1 MQLPKLN
8 FIEIFDFD
16 IKKDKDT
23 YFIYD
28 LVRKSWLVLTPE
40 EWVRQHFVHYF
51 IKIKKYAPSALIL
64 EKKLDL
70 NGTTKR
76 IDLLITEKTLPKI
89 LIELKAP
96 HIKITQQT
104 FEQIARYNSVIGA
117 QEIILS
123 NGIEHIFAEFSENE
137 YIFIKNKFLKTSE

>member
-8 FIEIFDFD
+8 FKEIFDFD

-23 YFIYD
+23 FFIYD

-40 EWVRQHFVHYF
+40 EWVRQHFVHYYL
-51 IKIKKYAPSALIL
+51 KTKNYAPSALIL
-64 EKKLDL
+64 EKKVEV
-70 NGTTKR
+70 NRTIKR
-76 IDLLITEKTLPKI
+76 IDLLITEKTEPKI

-96 HIKITQQT
+96 NVKLTQQT

-117 QEIILS
+117 KEIILS
-123 NGIEHIFAEFSENE
+123 NGIQHIFAHFSDKGYEFSYLE
-137 YIFIKNKFLKTSE
+137 F

>member
-8 FIEIFDFD
+8 FKENFDFS

-23 YFIYD
+23 FFIYD

-51 IKIKKYAPSALIL
+51 IKVKNYAPSALIL
-64 EKKLDL
+64 EKKLEL

-76 IDLLITEKTLPKI
+76 IDLLITEKTTPKI

-96 HIKITQQT
+96 NIKLSEQT

-123 NGIEHIFAEFSENE
+123 NGIIHIFARFSDKGYE
-137 YIFIKNKFLKTSE
+137 FIKSEW